1 MYIKIPVW
9 TGILLAR
16 VVRPYENNEKKT
28 YVRPRGSPNI
38 VDTFWLRNV
47 TNVWRY
53 ALLGNVFLF
62 YLPLGGKSVGPIP
75 LRARHRT
82 HGI

>member
-47 TNVWRY
+47 TNVC
-53 ALLGNVFLF
+53 VFLF